1 MSTVYGNVNVNYK
14 PCKSMGQLK
23 AADNYMLGKMKCQIA
38 EGITKTHPH
47 LYDAIGCNRDN
58 FSSSLLVTRKMHHK
72 SYSKLK
78 PKDILAHKMSI
89 SFHPKDNDNLSYE
102 QAFAI
107 GQEFA
112 LKFFGQRGFEVLFA
126 VHTDTDHAH
135 IHFLISNCN
144 LHSGKSFRR
153 NKQDLIEMSE
163 FFGYQCLCHGLNHSV
178 RDTFYSE
185 NRTRDK
191 LTFAEHQIRQ
201 KGGETFKDE
210 LREVIRLEVDN
221 PENQSFQD
229 VLSALCRKYGVET
242 RVAGNTI
249 SYRHPEYKD
258 KKGNL
263 ISVRASKLGDF
274 YTRRGITHELSKSAY
289 WKNRN
294 TGKELK
300 EPIGVERDEDNRAT
314 ELLPKTAG
322 GNQCDDGTKIQNRV
336 DRNRNTS
343 ANFRYATGKQ
353 RTSSNESTISS
364 TAGTGGGLQKTLSE
378 IRGYNSQFNPGQP
391 GQKQFSTE
399 RTIGENKNTTDHKSV
414 TAKSGRKRNKP
425 HSR

>member
-1 MSTVYGNVNVNYK
+1 MSAVYGNVNVDYK
-14 PCKSMGQLK
+14 PCKSVGQLK
-23 AADNYMLGKMKCQIA
+23 AADNYMLGRMKSQIA
-38 EGITKTHPH
+38 EGINKTQPH

-58 FSSSLLVTRKMHHK
+58 FSNSLLVTRKMHHK

-78 PKDILAHKMSI
+78 PKDILAHKMSL
-89 SFHPKDNDNLSYE
+89 SFHPLDNDKLSFE
-102 QAFAI
+102 EAFAI

-112 LKFFGQRGFEVLFA
+112 SKFFGQKGFEVLFA

-135 IHFLISNCN
+135 IHFLISNSN
-144 LHSGKSFRR
+144 LHTGKSFRR
-153 NKQDLIEMSE
+153 NKQDLIDMSE

-201 KGGETFKDE
+201 KGKESFKDE

-221 PENQSFQD
+221 PENRTFQD
-229 VLSALCRKYGVET
+229 VLSALYRKYGVET
-242 RVAGNTI
+242 RVAGNTV

-274 YTRRGITHELSKSAY
+274 YTRKGITHELNESTNR
-289 WKNRN
+289 KNRN
-294 TGKELK
+294 TGTELK
-300 EPIGVERDEDNRAT
+300 EFIAVERHEDNRTA
-314 ELLPKTAG
+314 ELLPKTTG
-322 GNQCDDGTKIQNRV
+322 
-336 DRNRNTS
+336 RNRDDAGTRNRTNGSRSAPADFGNT
-343 ANFRYATGKQ
+343 TGKQ
-353 RTSSNESTISS
+353 RTSRYESPISS
-364 TAGTGGGLQKTLSE
+364 TIGTSGGLQESLSE
-378 IRGYNSQFNPGQP
+378 IRGYDNRFNPEQS

-399 RTIGENKNTTDHKSV
+399 RAIRENKNPSKHQSATSKP
-414 TAKSGRKRNKP
+414 ARKRNKP